1 MSKPNTVDAKAT
13 ILHIVRIKAGVEP
26 ENKKVTLDQ
35 RVMQQS
41 QPLVTFKRT

>member
-1 MSKPNTVDAKAT
+1 MSKPNTEDAKAT
-13 ILHIVRIKAGVEP
+13 ILTSFVSKQLSSLKT
-26 ENKKVTLDQ
+26 KKVTLDQ